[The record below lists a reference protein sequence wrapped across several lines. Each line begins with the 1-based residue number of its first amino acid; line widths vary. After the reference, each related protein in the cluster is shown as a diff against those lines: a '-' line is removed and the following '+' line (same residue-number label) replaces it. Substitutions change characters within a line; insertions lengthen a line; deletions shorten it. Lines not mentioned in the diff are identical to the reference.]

1 MSNGKKIEEQEKK
14 KLGSIE
20 ILGYVGVLIW
30 AMVLFLRGRNV
41 SHNSI
46 YLFVIG
52 MLPNLAAA
60 WISTAIGKGFII
72 RVLKRSVTTDVYLL
86 LCFSIVIFSFCSELI
101 YERYFSSVFD
111 IYDILVTAFAQ
122 IVIFVI
128 PLLLRDESIINKQN
142 GVINGK

>member
-1 MSNGKKIEEQEKK
+1 MNNDKKIQQQEKK

-20 ILGYVGVLIW
+20 ILGCVGILIW
-30 AMVLFLRGRNV
+30 VVVLFLRGRNV
-41 SHNSI
+41 SHNNT

-60 WISTAIGKGFII
+60 WISTAIGKWFII
-72 RVLKRSVTTDVYLL
+72 RVLKRRVTTDVYLL

-122 IVIFVI
+122 IVIFVV
-128 PLLLRDESIINKQN
+128 PLLLRDESIKNK
-142 GVINGK
+142 

>member
-1 MSNGKKIEEQEKK
+1 MNNDKKIQQQEKK
-14 KLGSIE
+14 KFGSIE
-20 ILGYVGVLIW
+20 ILGCVSILIW
-30 AMVLFLRGRNV
+30 VTVLFLRGRNV
-41 SHNSI
+41 SHNNT

-60 WISTAIGKGFII
+60 WISTAIGKWFII
-72 RVLKRSVTTDVYLL
+72 RVLKRRVTTDVYLL

-122 IVIFVI
+122 IVIFVV
-128 PLLLRDESIINKQN
+128 PLLLRDESIKNK
-142 GVINGK
+142 